1 MRIRQYLKF
10 WLFIVSLSILAL
22 IWITPM
28 VWMLITSF
36 KLEGRTITFPIQ
48 WIPQPFS
55 LQSYRALFERAPIIR
70 WFFNS
75 MVTSSLT
82 TLGVLIIDAP
92 AAYALSRLR
101 FAGRNFLFIFTL
113 AGFMVPNQVILIP
126 LYLMFDKLGLVNTYP
141 GLILPRLAIPLGV
154 FILRQFF
161 MGIPAELEEAAVL
174 DGCSRFRV
182 FYNIILPLSGPALAA
197 VAIFTF
203 IGTWNEFLWPLIIT
217 SQEKM
222 FTLPIGLAAF
232 QGSYNVKYA
241 MLMAASIIGS
251 APILIAFII
260 FQRRIIQGITMSG
273 LKG

>member
-1 MRIRQYLKF
+1 M
-10 WLFIVSLSILAL
+10 SLSILAL

-48 WIPQPFS
+48 WMPSPFS
-55 LQSYRALFERAPIIR
+55 LQSYRALFERAPITR
-70 WFFNS
+70 WLFNS
-75 MVTSSLT
+75 IITSSLT

-101 FAGRNFLFIFTL
+101 FAGRKFLFIFTL
-113 AGFMVPNQVILIP
+113 AGLMVPIQVIVIP
-126 LYLMFDKLGLVNTYP
+126 LYLMFDKLSLVNTYP

-182 FYNIILPLSGPALAA
+182 FYNIILPLSGTALTT

-203 IGTWNEFLWPLIIT
+203 IGTWNEFLWPLIIIT
-217 SQEKM
+217 QEEM
-222 FTLPIGLAAF
+222 FTLPVGLAAF

-241 MLMAASIIGS
+241 MLMAASIISS

-260 FQRRIIQGITMSG
+260 FQRRIIQGIAMSG